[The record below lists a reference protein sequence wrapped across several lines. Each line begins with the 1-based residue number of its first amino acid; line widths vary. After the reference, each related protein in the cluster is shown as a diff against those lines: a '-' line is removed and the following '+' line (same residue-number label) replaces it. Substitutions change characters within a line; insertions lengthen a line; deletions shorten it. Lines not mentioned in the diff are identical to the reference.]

1 MMSVF
6 KHPIHMPDPSFDVI
20 YTGFV
25 EFDEDIEHYD
35 LGLGEMKAFKVKA
48 GKVSGKVD
56 ADIAPVV
63 SVLWKTKRLDGGVKY
78 ESKFV
83 ARKGALRTISC
94 DVYGNNS
101 KMFNILYNTGWP
113 GLTWLAHTITFIKVD
128 SVAGNRV
135 DFTCYKVN

>member
-1 MMSVF
+1 MSVF
-6 KHPIHMPDPSFDVI
+6 KKPIHMPDPSFEEI

-25 EFDEDIEHYD
+25 EFYDDIEHCE
-35 LGLGEMKAFKVKA
+35 LNLGEMRTFKVKNGA
-48 GKVSGKVD
+48 VNGDVE

-83 ARKGALRTISC
+83 ARRGHLITISC

-101 KMFNILYNTGWP
+101 KMLNILYNTGWP
-113 GLTWLAHTITFIKVD
+113 GFTWLAHTITFIKVD
-128 SVAGNRV
+128 SVVGNKV
-135 DFTCYKVN
+135 TFTCYKVN